1 MQVMLGHIRA
11 LMPDGCSDQF
21 SVHSVGNQP
30 GIEEM
35 PEGMEG
41 QTFLSPINPVCLK
54 YLVKA
59 QADELEVNGLC
70 PVEAEDELVCVLGNK
85 TNLSSSMM
93 LLLFPNLLRVLKKL
107 GISALLAL
115 FAGSD
120 RFWPEGKKKSS
131 Q

>member
-35 PEGMEG
+35 PEGMKE

-54 YLVKA
+54 YIVKA

-70 PVEAEDELVCVLGNK
+70 PVEAEDELAFLRSWEQNESVVFHDA
-85 TNLSSSMM
+85 S
-93 LLLFPNLLRVLKKL
+93 LFP
-107 GISALLAL
+107 
-115 FAGSD
+115 
-120 RFWPEGKKKSS
+120 
-131 Q
+131 